1 MSEDKIPKY
10 ELDLLSTAINRIVSS
25 EVLEN
30 SMSDQLPLTV
40 ALSDSNKIYHG
51 KVSILFVDMREST
64 KLPERFNSTQLVKI
78 YRSYIRTVV
87 QAIRYSGGVIR
98 DFMGDGVLAVF
109 VDNED
114 GTSEDKAVRAARY
127 ITTAID
133 KFLNPVLD
141 QEIKHR
147 ISCGIGVHTGEV
159 SISKVGMKGKEQQE
173 DTENEFGI
181 AWIGNSTNLACKFSG
196 TVDNGTIFISAS
208 TYSALSDIDGKQK
221 WERVEI
227 SKGGNALSGYIAKQ
241 YYLTLDVDTDIEVCP
256 AGKSIV
262 ILSLADE
269 LKKEYQTQLDDIKR
283 KAEELGKR
291 EQSLQTKEHQLN
303 CKAAELNQQ
312 GKENIS
318 REQAIDKREYHFY
331 CDVLRSGH
339 CKAAYVKEMG
349 KDFWED
355 NLANAL
361 SAGLKIGK
369 SEHVVK
375 QEISFAMVSIYEDL
389 ELYDKAYDFLVE
401 QVTGCSWLHLF
412 TVQNIVKKV
421 GYCDRLTTALYIRL
435 EKDDLS
441 PENRLEFE
449 KIKKWLVFEWKS

>member
-1 MSEDKIPKY
+1 M
-10 ELDLLSTAINRIVSS
+10 
-25 EVLEN
+25 
-30 SMSDQLPLTV
+30 
-40 ALSDSNKIYHG
+40 
-51 KVSILFVDMREST
+51 
-64 KLPERFNSTQLVKI
+64 
-78 YRSYIRTVV
+78 
-87 QAIRYSGGVIR
+87 
-98 DFMGDGVLAVF
+98 
-109 VDNED
+109 
-114 GTSEDKAVRAARY
+114 
-127 ITTAID
+127 
-133 KFLNPVLD
+133 
-141 QEIKHR
+141 QE
-147 ISCGIGVHTGEV
+147 G
-159 SISKVGMKGKEQQE
+159 
-173 DTENEFGI
+173 TENEFGI
-181 AWIGNSTNLACKFSG
+181 AWIGDSTNLACKFSG
-196 TVDNGTIFISAS
+196 MVDNGTIFISAS

-241 YYLTLDVDTDIEVCP
+241 YYLTLDVDTDIEARP

-318 REQAIDKREYHFY
+318 REKAINKREYHFY

-339 CKAAYVKEMG
+339 CKAAYAREMG

-355 NLANAL
+355 NLANAF

-441 PENRLEFE
+441 PENRMEFE